1 MTTSPLVMTS
11 LKRLTEFGS
20 QQAPPPPPHGT
31 FVDIGC
37 GAGPI
42 ALTLAQRSPQA
53 TVYAID
59 PNSRARKLTT
69 SNAERLAL
77 EVTTLHPDQVPS
89 ELTVDLIWSNPPI
102 RIGKDAL
109 HALLND
115 WLGRL
120 SKNGTALFVVNRH
133 LGADSLHRWLEG
145 VGWRVNRLGSR
156 SGFRLLEV
164 THLKGDGSD

>member
-1 MTTSPLVMTS
+1 
-11 LKRLTEFGS
+11 
-20 QQAPPPPPHGT
+20 
-31 FVDIGC
+31 
-37 GAGPI
+37 
-42 ALTLAQRSPQA
+42 
-53 TVYAID
+53 
-59 PNSRARKLTT
+59 
-69 SNAERLAL
+69 L
-77 EVTTLHPDQVPS
+77 EVATLHPDQVPS

-145 VGWRVNRLGSR
+145 AGWRVNRLASR
-156 SGFRLLEV
+156 SGFRLLEI